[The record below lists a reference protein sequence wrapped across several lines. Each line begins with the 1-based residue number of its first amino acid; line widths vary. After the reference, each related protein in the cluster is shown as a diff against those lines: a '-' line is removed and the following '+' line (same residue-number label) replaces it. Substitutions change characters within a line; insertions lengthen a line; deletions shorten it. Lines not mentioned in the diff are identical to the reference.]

1 MQGGAK
7 KRNTSENPQ
16 PAGSLLGQG
25 IDPLHLGQQIQGRRS
40 QSKNDKY
47 QDQDPNL
54 GGYNQP
60 NMTNLNASMT
70 AQANA
75 RFTPASKAT
84 NGFKQSD
91 VMQKR
96 TGGAVS
102 RDRAG
107 ISYAT

>member
-1 MQGGAK
+1 
-7 KRNTSENPQ
+7 
-16 PAGSLLGQG
+16 
-25 IDPLHLGQQIQGRRS
+25 
-40 QSKNDKY
+40 
-47 QDQDPNL
+47 
-54 GGYNQP
+54 
-60 NMTNLNASMT
+60 MTNLNASMT

-75 RFTPASKAT
+75 RFTPASKAA

>member
-1 MQGGAK
+1 M
-7 KRNTSENPQ
+7 
-16 PAGSLLGQG
+16 
-25 IDPLHLGQQIQGRRS
+25 HLGQQIQGRRS

-47 QDQDPNL
+47 QDQDPNF

-60 NMTNLNASMT
+60 NIGNLNANMT

-75 RFTPASKAT
+75 RFTPAGKAAP
-84 NGFKQSD
+84 GFKQSD

-96 TGGAVS
+96 TGGAAS

-107 ISYAT
+107 ISYATQGAQGAFNRPASAT